1 MVAYKP
7 SQLHNYIR
15 ALQYLACEPPQIL
28 FLQLLSTATCNV
40 AHEYSSLWAAD
51 YVAFYEPPGHPESA
65 VRFNALFKCFDIVT
79 WLHFLSHEPP
89 EIQIMRARFN
99 PLFNLAHVLAQH
111 NQEARVVFMYKPPEV
126 RIMRACFDV
135 MFNLVHV

>member
-1 MVAYKP
+1 
-7 SQLHNYIR
+7 
-15 ALQYLACEPPQIL
+15 
-28 FLQLLSTATCNV
+28 
-40 AHEYSSLWAAD
+40 
-51 YVAFYEPPGHPESA
+51 
-65 VRFNALFKCFDIVT
+65 
-79 WLHFLSHEPP
+79 
-89 EIQIMRARFN
+89 MRARFN